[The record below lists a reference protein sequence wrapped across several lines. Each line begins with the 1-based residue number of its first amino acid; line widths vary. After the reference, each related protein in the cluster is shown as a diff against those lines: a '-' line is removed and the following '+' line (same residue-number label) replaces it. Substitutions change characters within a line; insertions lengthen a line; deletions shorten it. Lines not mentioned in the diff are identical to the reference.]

1 MDEKSPLLNAVST
14 NSIEPGLLLP
24 PVNPSSTEKSLYFH
38 AYLSQ
43 LFAVFSRCFSKCAM
57 VHCQSSY
64 LILGKMIVGSIA
76 TWLCYAFAY
85 YVSSIKIQMYLQDLQ
100 LELLPLEPVCSST
113 AGTTLLMK
121 PSIGLIKEYH
131 SPMESVRVNN

>member
-64 LILGKMIVGSIA
+64 LILRKYCYLALLCFCVLCKFNKDTNVFTGSAVGAASFGTGLFFYSRHNAVNETLYWSHKGISFTNGKRKS
-76 TWLCYAFAY
+76 
-85 YVSSIKIQMYLQDLQ
+85 
-100 LELLPLEPVCSST
+100 
-113 AGTTLLMK
+113 
-121 PSIGLIKEYH
+121 
-131 SPMESVRVNN
+131 